1 MKKLRYFLFFCL
13 FSLSCR
19 KEDTTANTIQ
29 YDVVFSATEGG
40 TINTTGGRYDVGTSI
55 TITPVSYGTYSY
67 ITIEAIPTYPATM
80 HSWRTAPNGGGSQIS
95 TSTSIN
101 LTVSDYTSQGSF
113 FAHFNN

>member
-1 MKKLRYFLFFCL
+1 MKKLHYFLFFCL

-55 TITPVSYGTYSY
+55 TITAQPSLEYRFT
-67 ITIEAIPTYPATM
+67 
-80 HSWRTAPNGGGSQIS
+80 SWSNGS
-95 TSTSIN
+95 TTN
-101 LTVSDYTSQGSF
+101 P
-113 FAHFNN
+113 